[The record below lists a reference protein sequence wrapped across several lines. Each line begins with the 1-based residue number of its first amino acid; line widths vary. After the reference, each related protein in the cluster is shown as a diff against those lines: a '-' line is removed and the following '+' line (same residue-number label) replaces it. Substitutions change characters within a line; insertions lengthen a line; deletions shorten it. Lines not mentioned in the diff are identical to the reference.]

1 MIDTTMNGGVPPSI
15 GLDQVF
21 TDAAMANNGSGTG
34 KIKILSLSK
43 YATKF
48 ELFETDLAIANALR
62 RIMIS
67 EVPTM
72 TIDLVEVKENTSALH
87 DEFLAHRLGLVPLNS
102 EQIDASQTSDE
113 CACNRMCSKC
123 SVNFRMGVRCLA
135 DRD

>member
-21 TDAAMANNGSGTG
+21 TDAALANNGSGTG

-102 EQIDASQTSDE
+102 E
-113 CACNRMCSKC
+113 
-123 SVNFRMGVRCLA
+123 
-135 DRD
+135 